1 MTDMLR
7 AQQNNVDVGRL
18 RMNVIGRSEGTPIPD
33 ARISLSYSGNPTE
46 TIEELKTDQS
56 GNTEEVAVATPPL
69 EYSMEPSERQPFS
82 QFTINVTAEGYRP
95 FNISG
100 IEVLPTELS
109 IQNVELVTI
118 DSPGNPVDN
127 IVIPEST
134 LFGNFPPK
142 IPEDEVKPMAET
154 GEIVLNRVVIPEYV
168 VVHDGPPGDNT
179 AANYYVK
186 YRDYIKNVGS
196 SEIYATWSDATIRA
210 NILAI
215 MSFTM
220 NRVFTEWYRGQGKNF
235 TITSS
240 TAYDHAFSFGRTI
253 YKTISDVVD
262 SMFENYLSRP
272 NIRQPILTQYCD
284 GERVTCPNWMTQWGS
299 KFLGDQGYS
308 AIEILRYFYGS
319 DMYIN
324 TAEAVAGIPASWPGY
339 NLTLGATG
347 AKVRQAQEQLARI
360 SKSYP
365 AIPTVTPDG
374 IYGPQ
379 TQEAVKKFQQ
389 VFGLPQTGIIDYN
402 TWYKISAIYVAVTRI
417 AELM

>member
-33 ARISLSYSGNPTE
+33 ASISLSYSGNPTE
-46 TIEELKTDQS
+46 TIEELKTDES

-69 EYSMEPSERQPFS
+69 EYSMEPSGRQPFS

-95 FNISG
+95 INISG

-109 IQNVELVTI
+109 VQNVEMVTI

-179 AANYYVK
+179 VANYYVR

-324 TAEAVAGIPASWPGY
+324 TAESIAGIPASWPGY

-347 AKVRQAQEQLARI
+347 AKVRQMQEQLARI

-374 IYGPQ
+374 IYGPK

>member
-95 FNISG
+95 INISG

-220 NRVFTEWYRGQGKNF
+220 NRVFTEW
-235 TITSS
+235 
-240 TAYDHAFSFGRTI
+240 
-253 YKTISDVVD
+253 
-262 SMFENYLSRP
+262 
-272 NIRQPILTQYCD
+272 
-284 GERVTCPNWMTQWGS
+284 
-299 KFLGDQGYS
+299 
-308 AIEILRYFYGS
+308 
-319 DMYIN
+319 
-324 TAEAVAGIPASWPGY
+324 
-339 NLTLGATG
+339 
-347 AKVRQAQEQLARI
+347 
-360 SKSYP
+360 
-365 AIPTVTPDG
+365 
-374 IYGPQ
+374 
-379 TQEAVKKFQQ
+379 
-389 VFGLPQTGIIDYN
+389 
-402 TWYKISAIYVAVTRI
+402 
-417 AELM
+417 

>member
-95 FNISG
+95 INISG